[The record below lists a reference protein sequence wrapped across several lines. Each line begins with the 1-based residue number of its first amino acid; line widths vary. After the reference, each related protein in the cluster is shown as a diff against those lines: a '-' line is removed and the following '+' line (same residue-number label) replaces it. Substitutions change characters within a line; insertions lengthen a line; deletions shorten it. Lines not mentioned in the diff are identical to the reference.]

1 MVKTIFVK
9 EWGFMGDYNY
19 KLDVFEGPLDLL
31 LHLIEKHKIEITDIP
46 IVEIT
51 SQYLEYL
58 DNWNHFDI
66 HYSSEFLVMASTL
79 LQIKSRMLLPKV
91 EPEPEDGEDPRDEL
105 VAKLV
110 EFKKIKEFTSLL
122 MDKASIDATV
132 FNRPEETSLL
142 GLDSYY
148 NLDLSKLYDIFYT
161 VLHRSVDMPD
171 EAPVREVK
179 VEKDAYSLDDM
190 IISLSSRARR
200 GERLHFRELLQNI
213 GTRSGMVTVFMAVL
227 ELLKQQEIHMF
238 YEDDD
243 IVFTQPIISE
253 SSDIESDDHITLPK
267 EQNIVDNQ
275 KVEEANDGN

>member
-1 MVKTIFVK
+1 
-9 EWGFMGDYNY
+9 MGDYNY

-91 EPEPEDGEDPRDEL
+91 EPEPDESEDPRDEL

-110 EFKKIKEFTSLL
+110 EFKKIKDFS
-122 MDKASIDATV
+122 
-132 FNRPEETSLL
+132 RPEETSVL

-148 NLDLSKLYDIFYT
+148 NLELSKLYDIFYS
-161 VLHRSVDMPD
+161 VLHKTVESED
-171 EAPVREVK
+171 EQQVRQVT
-179 VEKDAYSLDDM
+179 VEKDAYSLEDM
-190 IISLSSRARR
+190 IVSLASRARR
-200 GERLHFRELLQNI
+200 GERLAFRELLVAI
-213 GTRSGMVTVFMAVL
+213 ESKSGMVTIFMAVL
-227 ELLKQQEIHMF
+227 ELLKQQELVMF
-238 YEDDD
+238 YENDD
-243 IVFTQPIISE
+243 IIFTAPIIGE
-253 SSDIESDDHITLPK
+253 RDV
-267 EQNIVDNQ
+267 Q
-275 KVEEANDGN
+275 VEEE

>member
-1 MVKTIFVK
+1 
-9 EWGFMGDYNY
+9 MGDYNY

-91 EPEPEDGEDPRDEL
+91 EPEPEENEDPRDEL

-110 EFKKIKEFTSLL
+110 EFKKIKDFTHLL
-122 MDKASIDATV
+122 MEKASIESNV
-132 FNRPEETSLL
+132 FSRPEETSIL

-148 NLDLSKLYDIFYT
+148 NERVPQVT
-161 VLHRSVDMPD
+161 
-171 EAPVREVK
+171 
-179 VEKDAYSLDDM
+179 VEKDTYSLEDM
-190 IISLSSRARR
+190 IVSLSSRARR
-200 GERLHFRELLQNI
+200 GERLAFRDLLI
-213 GTRSGMVTVFMAVL
+213 AIETRSGMVTIFMAVL
-227 ELLKQQEIHMF
+227 ELLKQQQLIMH
-238 YEDDD
+238 YESED
-243 IVFTQPIISE
+243 IIFTAPVNIDGKDLS
-253 SSDIESDDHITLPK
+253 IE
-267 EQNIVDNQ
+267 EV
-275 KVEEANDGN
+275 

>member
-1 MVKTIFVK
+1 
-9 EWGFMGDYNY
+9 MGDYNY

-91 EPEPEDGEDPRDEL
+91 EPEPDESEDPRDEL

-110 EFKKIKEFTSLL
+110 EFKKIKDFTQLL
-122 MDKASIDATV
+122 MEKALIASNV
-132 FNRPEETSLL
+132 FSRPEETSVL

-148 NLDLSKLYDIFYT
+148 NLELSKLYDIFYS
-161 VLHRSVDMPD
+161 VLHKTFESED
-171 EAPVREVK
+171 EQQVRQVT
-179 VEKDAYSLDDM
+179 VEKDAYSLEDM
-190 IISLSSRARR
+190 IVSLASRARR
-200 GERLHFRELLQNI
+200 GERLAFRELLVAI
-213 GTRSGMVTVFMAVL
+213 ESKSGMVTIFMAVL
-227 ELLKQQEIHMF
+227 ELLKQQELVMF
-238 YEDDD
+238 YENND
-243 IVFTQPIISE
+243 IIFTAPIIGE
-253 SSDIESDDHITLPK
+253 RD
-267 EQNIVDNQ
+267 VR
-275 KVEEANDGN
+275 VEEE